1 MGDRDDILD
10 VAPTRREGVFER
22 GSNVVDYWLAHCEG
36 FTLGKAS
43 SARRVTG
50 VVCDRHTGHAHTLY
64 VESIRR
70 RPRTVPARSVA
81 AVDPFK
87 RVLYLE
93 RHAPVLRRARENA
106 TLRAR
111 VSPYAQSAARAGLA
125 GARSS
130 GALAVAGCRIGGRY
144 GKNGVLWA
152 RPRLQAQARR
162 TALGA
167 RTHYA
172 QTAVFARRRYA
183 EIALWLTP
191 HLAAGLR
198 AVLVNADA
206 LLVALRRRSGRS
218 S

>member
-22 GSNVVDYWLAHCEG
+22 GSHVVDYWLAHCEG
-36 FTLGKAS
+36 FTLGKAA

-50 VVCDRHTGHAHTLY
+50 VACDRHTGHAHTIY

-93 RHAPVLRRARENA
+93 RRAPVLRRTREQA

-111 VSPYAQSAARAGLA
+111 VSPYAHSAARVGLA
-125 GARSS
+125 GARRS
-130 GALAVAGCRIGGRY
+130 GALAAAGCRIGARY
-144 GKNGVLWA
+144 GRNGVVWA
-152 RPRLQAQARR
+152 RPRLQAAARTAGPLLRKHYAR
-162 TALGA
+162 TALLA
-167 RTHYA
+167 RSL
-172 QTAVFARRRYA
+172 YA
-183 EIALWLTP
+183 EIALWLRP

-206 LLVALRRRSGRS
+206 LVVAVRRRSGRS